1 MKTAQTDY
9 MGRYPLDIH
18 LSNSRP
24 ISALQRLWEPSDGS
38 LPAIY
43 LAHGA
48 PPTLD
53 DPLWASELFEWSQS
67 MPKPRGIVI
76 ISAHWENAPAT
87 ISAPGI
93 QRELVYDFGGF
104 QQRYFDLTYTTP
116 DATSLGQDVKAL
128 FTGETIHEDPKRGL
142 DHGAWVPLMLM
153 YPLADVPVIQLS
165 MPTHDADKLITM
177 GKKLKTLREQGILII
192 GSGFITHGLQ
202 FLNRSFFSGE
212 VAGGPGWS
220 RDFDTWAAEA
230 LEHGDIDTLAAFRQ
244 KAPGMPYAHPTVE
257 HYTPL
262 FITLGASDSI
272 NAGVKTTIEGF
283 SYGLSKRSF
292 EVH

>member
-1 MKTAQTDY
+1 MMNAQTDSF
-9 MGRYPLDIH
+9 GRYPLDIH

-38 LPAIY
+38 MPAIY
-43 LAHGA
+43 LGHGA

-53 DPLWASELFEWSQS
+53 DALWSSQLFAWSQS

-76 ISAHWENAPAT
+76 VSAHWEDAPTT

-104 QQRYFDLTYTTP
+104 QQRYFDLSYNTP
-116 DATSLGQDVKAL
+116 DATHLANDLKL
-128 FTGETIHEDPKRGL
+128 MFTGETIHEDPKRGL

-153 YPLADVPVIQLS
+153 YPLGDVPVVQLS
-165 MPTHDADKLITM
+165 MPTHDAETLMKM
-177 GKKLKTLREQGILII
+177 GSRLKELRKQGILIV

-202 FLNRSFFSGE
+202 FLGRQYFSGQIS
-212 VAGGPGWS
+212 GGPAWS
-220 RDFDTWAAEA
+220 VDFDLWADEA
-230 LEHGDIDTLAAFRQ
+230 LESGNIDALTSFKT

-262 FITLGASDSI
+262 FITLGASDDME
-272 NAGVKTTIEGF
+272 AGVTTQIDGF

-292 EVH
+292 SVR

>member
-1 MKTAQTDY
+1 MMNPTPDFL
-9 MGRYPLDIH
+9 GRYPLDIH
-18 LSNSRP
+18 LQRARP
-24 ISALQRLWEPSDGS
+24 ISALQKSWTEKNGA

-53 DPLWASELFEWSQS
+53 DALWSSQLFEWSQS
-67 MPKPRGIVI
+67 MPKPKGIVI
-76 ISAHWENAPAT
+76 ISAHWEDAPMT

-104 QQRYFDLTYTTP
+104 QQRYFDLSYDTP
-116 DATSLGQDVKAL
+116 DASSLANDVRQM
-128 FTGETIHEDPKRGL
+128 FSGETLHEDPKRGL

-153 YPLADVPVIQLS
+153 YPLGDVPVIQIS
-165 MPTHDADKLITM
+165 MPTHDPGKLM
-177 GKKLKTLREQGILII
+177 KLGGRLKTLREQGVLII
-192 GSGFITHGLQ
+192 GSGFITHGLR
-202 FLNRSFFSGE
+202 FLTGDYFSGK
-212 VAGGPGWS
+212 VSGGPDWS
-220 RDFDTWAAEA
+220 VDFDGWAADA
-230 LEHGDIDTLAAFRQ
+230 LAKGDIDLLASYEQ

-262 FITLGASDSI
+262 FIALGASD
-272 NAGVKTTIEGF
+272 NAESGITTHIEGF

-292 EVH
+292 SIS

>member
-1 MKTAQTDY
+1 MHPTQKNSPTI
-9 MGRYPLDIH
+9 YPLDVH
-18 LSNSRP
+18 LLKSRP
-24 ISALQRLWEPSDGS
+24 LSAAQKTWTESDGPM
-38 LPAIY
+38 PAIY

-53 DPLWASELFEWSQS
+53 DALWSSQLFTWSQN
-67 MPKPRGIVI
+67 MPKPKGIVI
-76 ISAHWENAPAT
+76 ISAHWEDAPTT

-104 QQRYFDLTYTTP
+104 QQRYFDLNYSTP
-116 DATSLGQDVKAL
+116 DASALAQDMKLL
-128 FTGETIHEDPKRGL
+128 FSDETLHEDPKRGL

-165 MPTHDADKLITM
+165 MPTHDAAKLMALGSRLT
-177 GKKLKTLREQGILII
+177 TLREQGILII

-202 FLNRSFFSGE
+202 FLNREFFSGK
-212 VAGGPGWS
+212 VAGGPDWS
-220 RDFDTWAAEA
+220 IDFDAWVAEA
-230 LEHGDIDTLAAFRQ
+230 LKTGDIDSLMAFRQ

-262 FITLGASDSI
+262 FITLGSAYD
-272 NAGVKTTIEGF
+272 AEKTLTTHIEGF

-292 EVH
+292 SVN

>member
-1 MKTAQTDY
+1 MLNPKPDY
-9 MGRYPLDIH
+9 RGLYPLDRH
-18 LSNSRP
+18 MLRSSP
-24 ISALQRLWEPSDGS
+24 VSALQPRWEPSDGP
-38 LPAIY
+38 LPALY
-43 LAHGA
+43 LGHGA

-53 DPLWASELFEWSQS
+53 DEKWSTELFEWAQR

-76 ISAHWENAPAT
+76 ISAHWEDAPAT

-104 QQRYFDLTYTTP
+104 QQRYYNLEYNTP
-116 DATSLGQDVKAL
+116 DASWLSMRMKKE
-128 FTGETIHEDPKRGL
+128 FSNETLDEHPSRGL

-153 YPLADVPVIQLS
+153 YPLNDVPVIQLS
-165 MPTHDADKLITM
+165 MPTHNAARLLAL
-177 GKKLKTLREQGILII
+177 GKKLASLRSEGILII

-202 FLNRSFFSGE
+202 YLSGDYFRGNIS
-212 VAGGPGWS
+212 GGPSWS
-220 RDFDTWAAEA
+220 VDFDLWAADA
-230 LEHGDIDTLAAFRQ
+230 IGRGDVDKLSAFAE

-262 FITLGASDSI
+262 FITMGSANNVES
-272 NAGVKTTIEGF
+272 ATMEIEGF

-292 EVH
+292 SVQ

>member
-1 MKTAQTDY
+1 MNPQPDFL
-9 MGRYPLDIH
+9 GRYPLDIH
-18 LSNSRP
+18 LANSRP
-24 ISALQRLWEPSDGS
+24 ISVLQRLWEPSDGS

-53 DPLWASELFEWSQS
+53 DTLWSSQLFTWSQS

-76 ISAHWENAPAT
+76 ISAHWEDAPTT

-104 QQRYFDLTYTTP
+104 QQRYFDLSYNTP
-116 DATSLGQDVKAL
+116 DATSLANDLKAL

-153 YPLADVPVIQLS
+153 YPLADVPVVQLS
-165 MPTHDADKLITM
+165 MPTHDAQTLMKL
-177 GKKLKTLREQGILII
+177 GSRLKALREQGVLII
-192 GSGFITHGLQ
+192 GSGFITHGLP
-202 FLNRSFFSGE
+202 FLTREHFSGQ
-212 VAGGPGWS
+212 VSGGPSWS
-220 RDFDTWAAEA
+220 VDFDLWAAEA
-230 LEHGDIDTLAAFRQ
+230 LEKGDIETLSAFRD

-262 FITLGASDSI
+262 FITLGASDNI
-272 NAGVKTTIEGF
+272 ETGVRTQIEGF

-292 EVH
+292 SVK

>member
-1 MKTAQTDY
+1 MMNPQPNSL
-9 MGRYPLDIH
+9 GQYPLDIH
-18 LSNSRP
+18 LNTSRP
-24 ISALQRLWEPSDGS
+24 VSALQKRWDESDGS
-38 LPAIY
+38 MPAIY

-53 DPLWASELFEWSQS
+53 DSLWSSQLFAWSQS
-67 MPKPRGIVI
+67 MPKPKGIVI
-76 ISAHWENAPAT
+76 ISAHWEDAPTT

-104 QQRYFDLTYTTP
+104 QQRYFDLSYDTP
-116 DATSLGQDVKAL
+116 DASSLAADVKLL
-128 FTGETIHEDPKRGL
+128 FSGEILHEDPKRGL

-153 YPLADVPVIQLS
+153 YPLADVPVLQLS
-165 MPTHDADKLITM
+165 MPTHEPEKLLALGDRI
-177 GKKLKTLREQGILII
+177 KTLREQGILII
-192 GSGFITHGLQ
+192 GSGFITHGLR
-202 FLNRSFFSGE
+202 FLSGEFFSGK

-220 RDFDTWAAEA
+220 VDFDLWAADA
-230 LEHGDIDTLAAFRQ
+230 LTSGDIDRLSSYH

-262 FITLGASDSI
+262 FVTLGASGVPD
-272 NAGVKTTIEGF
+272 AGVEMKIEGF

-292 EVH
+292 ATR